1 MFPCAFIQ
9 PVFLLAL
16 PADLMVKTNASVNF
30 RHAFVLLKTF
40 NFVMSDLIYSYMN
53 ICLYEST
60 IYTLYM

>member
-9 PVFLLAL
+9 PVFLLTL

-40 NFVMSDLIYSYMN
+40 NFVVNDLIYSYMN
-53 ICLYEST
+53 MFI
-60 IYTLYM
+60 